1 MKLNV
6 NWKQLGK
13 APWAAIKPVL
23 LGATLPK
30 SQKLEA
36 PSSQL

>member
-1 MKLNV
+1 MKLN
-6 NWKQLGK
+6 WKELGQ
-13 APWAAIKPVL
+13 ALWAAIKPVL